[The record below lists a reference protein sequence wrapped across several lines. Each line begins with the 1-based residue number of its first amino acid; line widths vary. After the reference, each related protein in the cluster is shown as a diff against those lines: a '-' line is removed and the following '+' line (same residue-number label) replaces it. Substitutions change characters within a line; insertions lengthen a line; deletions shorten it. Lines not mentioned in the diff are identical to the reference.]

1 MSNSLPVDTLRAVP
15 LPRGAV
21 SIARVL
27 EQAITN
33 SVFSHGQQLP
43 TERQLALTY
52 DASRT
57 TVRKA
62 LAILERQ
69 KLVQRRAGSGT
80 YVTFQSGIK
89 EQDIAVRTSPLELIE
104 VRAAIEPQMARLA
117 VLHSSALD
125 LERLQS
131 LVRELQAA
139 EQTGDSERYAAAD
152 EQFHLAIASATSNPL
167 LVWLYKQ
174 INEIRTHAM
183 WGEMRQKIVT
193 VENMRIYNEQHAAVV
208 RAIHQ
213 RDAAEAARVMVKH
226 MDKARSDL
234 IGAQSR

>member
-1 MSNSLPVDTLRAVP
+1 MENPMSGVTTTTVP

-21 SIARVL
+21 SIARQL

-33 SVFSHGQQLP
+33 NVYAHGQQLP

-62 LAILERQ
+62 LATLERQ
-69 KLVQRRAGSGT
+69 RLVQRRAGSGT
-80 YVTFQSGIK
+80 YVTFQSGSR
-89 EQDIAVRTSPLELIE
+89 EQDIADRTSPLELIE

-117 VLHSSALD
+117 VLHASALD
-125 LERLQS
+125 LEKLQS

-139 EQTGDSERYAAAD
+139 EQTGDQEGYAAAD
-152 EQFHLAIASATSNPL
+152 ERFHLAVASATSNPL
-167 LVWLYKQ
+167 MVWLYEQ

-183 WGEMRQKIVT
+183 WGEMRQKIIT
-193 VENMRIYNEQHAAVV
+193 VDNMRIYNVQHAAVV

-213 RDAAEAARVMVKH
+213 RDAAAAADVMVRH
-226 MDKARSDL
+226 MEKARNDL